1 MALDTQ
7 NSNELTREQVAAI
20 LTKPLERASQFL
32 ATVPTANI
40 HDVSGR
46 LKLPGGAPPAPE
58 KLKWVAEN
66 EQIPEYDTDFSELA
80 LLPDTLKSVKSITRY
95 SNELAR
101 QSVVSLDTA
110 LRDRLVADHAAKI
123 DQQFLGSTGDG
134 TTLPRGIGAWS
145 GVQTLAAPKSGV
157 TLDTIMDALFMVE
170 AVAADPATVT
180 MFINPTDYAPIRKS
194 KDNDGRYMLTP
205 DATTGG
211 VVVPALGVRT
221 VMTLNVTAGTVTIV
235 DMGQVHVA
243 RDLAPSVK
251 ILAERYADYD
261 QQAIRVV
268 TRYDMGVV
276 DPRAAVRITKA
287 AA

>member
-7 NSNELTREQVAAI
+7 NSNELTAEQVANI

-32 ATVPTANI
+32 ATVPAANI

-58 KLKWVAEN
+58 KLKWVGEN
-66 EQIPEYDTDFSELA
+66 ELIPEYDTEFSELT
-80 LLPDTLKSVKSITRY
+80 LMPDTMKSVKSITRY

-110 LRDRLVADHAAKI
+110 LRGRLVADHAAKI

-134 TTLPRGIGAWS
+134 TTTPRGIGAVT
-145 GVQTLAAPKSGV
+145 GVQTIKAAGRLG
-157 TLDTIMDALFMVE
+157 LDDLVDALFLVE
-170 AVAADPATVT
+170 GVAGNPETVT
-180 MFINPTDYAPIRKS
+180 MFINPTDYAPIRKA
-194 KDNDGRYMLTP
+194 KDNDGRFMLQP
-205 DATTGG
+205 DATRGG
-211 VVVPALGVRT
+211 LVIPALGVRT
-221 VMTLNVTAGTVTIV
+221 VMSPYVKAGAVTIV
-235 DMGQVHVA
+235 DMSQVQVA
-243 RDLAPSVK
+243 RDMAPSVK
-251 ILAERYADYD
+251 LLTERYADYD

-268 TRYDMGVV
+268 TRYDMGVT
-276 DPRAAVRITKA
+276 DPRAVVRLTPGA